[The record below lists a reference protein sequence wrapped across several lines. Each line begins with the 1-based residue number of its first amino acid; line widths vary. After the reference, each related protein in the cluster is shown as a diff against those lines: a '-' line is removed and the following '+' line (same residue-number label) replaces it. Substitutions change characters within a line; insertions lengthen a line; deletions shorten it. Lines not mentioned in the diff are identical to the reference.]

1 MNTEYDAFWT
11 ILCRESGLQCST
23 RSSDDPDI
31 CAVCLERAC
40 NVAAEGLFFLSLNLS
55 RFSLCWSLG
64 PQSSLL
70 AMLPWTFI
78 CSWFFRKHLFS
89 FHQYKCHSFRRCTY
103 LSNIIFLTGRK
114 EIRFNASAYR
124 RPMKNV
130 IDLSISIYFGSG
142 FYFHYLW
149 AQSCQ
154 CIHIYNCCIFL
165 RTYYICCI

>member
-1 MNTEYDAFWT
+1 MMLSE
-11 ILCRESGLQCST
+11 
-23 RSSDDPDI
+23 
-31 CAVCLERAC
+31 
-40 NVAAEGLFFLSLNLS
+40 LFFAERVGCNARQGPLMTLIFALFAWREHAMWPRKVCSFCLWIYQGFP
-55 RFSLCWSLG
+55 RWSLG
-64 PQSSLL
+64 PWSSLL

-114 EIRFNASAYR
+114 ESRFNANAYR
-124 RPMKNV
+124 WPMKNV
-130 IDLSISIYFGSG
+130 IDLLTSIYFGSC

-149 AQSCQ
+149 AQCQ
-154 CIHIYNCCIFL
+154 CVHIYNCCIFL